1 MKENTS
7 SGNGGI
13 RSIERALSVL
23 LCFDWQNQ
31 TLSTTEIAKKI
42 GLAKSTTSRIL
53 STLENEGFLFRDETT
68 SLYQLGHQIYYLGML
83 AQKDFD
89 IREVSYP
96 IMKEIRDKTQ
106 ETISLYLLKD
116 YQRVCVAQ
124 VESERSIKQ
133 SSVIG
138 EGLPIWLGASGKSI
152 LAFLDDQAWQ
162 QAAGE
167 VQPLTPKTI
176 VKESEL
182 FGELDTIRNRFY
194 AVSEGERYDE
204 VACVSAPIFGK
215 NNEVIGSL
223 SISSPY
229 YRFPKDTRDF
239 SELIIEGAKKISE
252 RMGYRWMAPRK

>member
-1 MKENTS
+1 MSEKTS
-7 SGNGGI
+7 NGSGGI
-13 RSIERALSVL
+13 RSIERALKVL
-23 LCFDWQNQ
+23 TCFDWQNQ

-68 SLYQLGHQIYYLGML
+68 SQYQLGHQIYYLGML

-89 IREVSYP
+89 IREVSHP
-96 IMKEIRDKTQ
+96 IMKAIRDKTQ
-106 ETISLYLLKD
+106 ETVSLYLLEN
-116 YQRVCVAQ
+116 YQRICVAQ

-138 EGLPIWLGASGKSI
+138 ESLPIWLGASGKSM
-152 LAFLDDQAWQ
+152 LAFLEGEAWK
-162 QAAGE
+162 QAAKE
-167 VQPLTPKTI
+167 VKPLTPKTI

-182 FGELDTIRNRFY
+182 FKELSTIKDRYF

-204 VACVSAPIFGK
+204 VSCVSAPIFGRDHK
-215 NNEVIGSL
+215 VVGSL

-229 YRFPKDTRDF
+229 YRFPKDTRDY
-239 SELIIEGAKKISE
+239 SRLVIEGAREISE
-252 RMGYRWMAPRK
+252 KMGHRWK